1 MSEEI
6 KNMSEQTPYQTLGV
20 TEDSSFEEIQ
30 SIKSQLS
37 QKYQGDS
44 RALEVIE
51 SAYDAILMDRL
62 KLRQEG
68 KIKVPDRIR
77 FPERLA
83 EKPPA
88 SPSINISS
96 SPAWLQ
102 RLVDTPSTNDILW
115 PAGVFGALA
124 GISILNPDKTG
135 SSSSLLL
142 VIGVFASI
150 YFINRKEKKIG
161 RAFLI
166 TLVALLLGV
175 ALGAGLTSLLA
186 VSGLTFGLASEQ
198 ISCIVTFI
206 LFWVVSSFFR

>member
-1 MSEEI
+1 
-6 KNMSEQTPYQTLGV
+6 MSEQTPYQTLGL
-20 TEDSSFEEIQ
+20 TEDASFEEIQ

-44 RALEVIE
+44 RAIEVIE

-77 FPERLA
+77 FPERIV
-83 EKPPA
+83 ENTPA
-88 SPSINISS
+88 LSSLKISRSPL
-96 SPAWLQ
+96 WLQ
-102 RLVDTPSTNDILW
+102 GLIDTPSTRDILL
-115 PAGVFGALA
+115 PAGVFGALT
-124 GISILNPDKTG
+124 GLSLLNPDRTG

-175 ALGAGLTSLLA
+175 VLGTVLASLLTT
-186 VSGLTFGLASEQ
+186 SGLAFGLASDQ
-198 ISCIVTFI
+198 ISCLLVFT
-206 LFWVVSSFFR
+206 LFWLASSFLR